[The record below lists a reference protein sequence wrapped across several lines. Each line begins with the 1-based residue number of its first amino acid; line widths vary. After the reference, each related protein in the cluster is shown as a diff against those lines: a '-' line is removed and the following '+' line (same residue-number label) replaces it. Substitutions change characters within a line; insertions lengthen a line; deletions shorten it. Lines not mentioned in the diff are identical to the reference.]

1 MHMRSKWLIVGVG
14 AVILMVIVAVP
25 FFSLK
30 ITRQT
35 IPVPD
40 ADVSPTMQPLGGD
53 ADEHGCIGSAGYSWC
68 EAKQKCLRTWE
79 ESCTQ
84 MNKEEEVRTAVRAQL
99 IAKHGPDAEA
109 LNISVAIIDGGYA
122 KGGTSV
128 EGMGGGMWFASEVNG
143 MWQLVWDGNG
153 IIECSDLEAYPE
165 FPSTL
170 IPECYDSL
178 TQQMMTR

>member
-1 MHMRSKWLIVGVG
+1 
-14 AVILMVIVAVP
+14 MVIVTVP

-30 ITRQT
+30 ITRQA
-35 IPVPD
+35 IPVSD

-53 ADEHGCIGSAGYSWC
+53 ADEHGCVGSAGYSWC

-84 MNKEEEVRTAVRAQL
+84 MNKEEEVRDAVRAQL
-99 IAKHGPDAEA
+99 IAKHGSDAEA
-109 LNISVAIIDGGYA
+109 LQITIAIIDGGYA
-122 KGGTSV
+122 KGGASV
-128 EGMGGGMWFASEVNG
+128 EGMGGGMWFAAQTEG
-143 MWQLVWDGNG
+143 EWKLVWDGNG
-153 IIECSDLEAYPE
+153 IIECSDLDAYPE

-178 TQQMMTR
+178 TQQIINR

>member
-1 MHMRSKWLIVGVG
+1 
-14 AVILMVIVAVP
+14 MVIVTVP

-35 IPVPD
+35 ISVPD
-40 ADVSPTMQPLGGD
+40 EDVSPTMQPLGGD
-53 ADEHGCIGSAGYSWC
+53 KDEHGCIGSAGYIWC

-79 ESCTQ
+79 ESCASEDVDGAF
-84 MNKEEEVRTAVRAQL
+84 KDAIKAQL
-99 IAKHGPDAEA
+99 IAKHGPGASG
-109 LNISVAIIDGGYA
+109 LNITVAKVDGAYA
-122 KGGTSV
+122 QGGASAV
-128 EGMGGGMWFASEVNG
+128 GEGGGMWFAAEVDG

-153 IIECSDLEAYPE
+153 IIECSDLAAYSE

-178 TQQMMTR
+178 TQQMINR